1 MFIKMFYYEK
11 KGEWH
16 VVRIDHNNKHTET
29 PWTYKS
35 KDSAINY
42 IVAHGLTAELLLDKN
57 CK

>member
-29 PWTYKS
+29 P
-35 KDSAINY
+35 
-42 IVAHGLTAELLLDKN
+42 
-57 CK
+57 